1 MEEMIKKTEEEILVI
16 DTELT
21 QIEKQKEEVLARKKE
36 LTERKRKI
44 IGALKKL
51 REARNILE
59 NKDEKLYETGISS
72 LDNRSFID
80 EKVETVEA
88 NQNIF

>member
-1 MEEMIKKTEEEILVI
+1 MEEMIKKTEEEIIVI
-16 DTELT
+16 DTELA
-21 QIEKQKEEVLARKKE
+21 QIEKQKEEVLVRKKE

-59 NKDEKLYETGISS
+59 NKDEKLCETEISS
-72 LDNRSFID
+72 NENRNFID
-80 EKVETVEA
+80 EKVEPIEE
-88 NQNIF
+88 NQNLY